1 MPNTLAAKGKKPGD
15 RVPVEPKTRTVTK
28 VIQTPPRSEDPF
40 RPVPRKPDPKFVVR
54 HQDTAGLKRRWLRA
68 ITMFN
73 TTFQSSFFANVKRF
87 DEMGWKSA
95 KHQAG
100 IREALLDLSEDCA
113 KKEST
118 EKQLLE
124 LISHCFL
131 LLCSKNP
138 RMKEA
143 VEAEGK
149 LI

>member
-1 MPNTLAAKGKKPGD
+1 MPKPIAEK
-15 RVPVEPKTRTVTK
+15 VRTVTR
-28 VIQTPPRSEDPF
+28 VIETPPRSQDGLKPI
-40 RPVPRKPDPKFVVR
+40 PRKPDAKYRVY

-73 TTFQSSFFANVKRF
+73 TTFQSTFFANIKKY

-95 KHQAG
+95 KNQAG
-100 IREALLDLSEDCA
+100 IREAILDMSEDCA
-113 KKEST
+113 KKEVT

-124 LISHCFL
+124 LVAHCFL

-149 LI
+149 LV

>member
-1 MPNTLAAKGKKPGD
+1 L
-15 RVPVEPKTRTVTK
+15 
-28 VIQTPPRSEDPF
+28 
-40 RPVPRKPDPKFVVR
+40 
-54 HQDTAGLKRRWLRA
+54 
-68 ITMFN
+68 FN
-73 TTFQSSFFANVKRF
+73 KNFQSYLFANIQRF
-87 DEMGWKSA
+87 DDLGWKSA

-100 IREALLDLSEDCA
+100 IREAILDLSEDAA

-124 LISHCFL
+124 LVAHCFL